1 MAHLFAP
8 LDGPNAGVAWR
19 QLGHIWH
26 RCRRV
31 MTEPIPRVPTE
42 LPETVAKVGAD
53 QVLAGRQDPGINYQ
67 AIVRREH
74 DVLNLS
80 VAFAGP
86 RSGQESGPGWT
97 DFDRW
102 WQRLASDGT
111 GAFLGLA
118 VIFQAKSSSPSPE
131 VATFTDAV
139 RAALPADPADRPDWW
154 TDVHRGPH
162 DLAVWEASAAGNGSH
177 RRFVVLATGQDD
189 DVLSGFTWSD
199 GTSVLPPLGRYLLHA
214 TKLRYQDR
222 VRGDGRPLRRLEAEI
237 TARLNRA
244 SGPDPITMPRTDELR
259 LINTLSA
266 LRTMLRTVD
275 IALDNMHSAYDRPI
289 GGDRSLGE
297 WLCRQIP
304 DDISYL
310 ETLLEQVKAVR
321 GLLLDPGQM
330 SADAVPSVLAV
341 PPADPAADDNEEG
354 SRLELRLGFGV
365 DIVGYSGRSGPAQ
378 ADAQKRLA
386 EMCHRV
392 AQGLGLRLTDTDR
405 QHTGDGMNV
414 FLPSQIQ
421 LHKALPMLLDGF
433 DRELADDNARYQ
445 DRIRLRVAI
454 SVGLAGIGDLGF
466 SGEAILEISRLLNSS
481 PLRQAVGG
489 NPGVDLVAMVSDT
502 LHRFVIR
509 PGWARLAPE
518 RFERHLVKVKEYTG
532 FAWVWIGSVR
542 P

>member
-8 LDGPNAGVAWR
+8 LDGPNAGAARR
-19 QLGHIWH
+19 QLDHIWR

-31 MTEPIPRVPTE
+31 MTEPIPRVPAE
-42 LPETVAKVGAD
+42 LPDTVLEVGAD
-53 QVLAGRQDPGINYQ
+53 QALAGRQDPGVNYQ

-86 RSGQESGPGWT
+86 RGGEGGAPGWI

-102 WQRLASDGT
+102 WRRLASDGT
-111 GAFLGLA
+111 SAFLGLA
-118 VIFQAKSSSPSPE
+118 VIFQAKAPTPSSE
-131 VATFTDAV
+131 LATLTDAV

-154 TDVHRGPH
+154 TDGHRTPH
-162 DLAVWEASAAGNGSH
+162 GLAVWETSAAGNGSH

-189 DVLSGFTWSD
+189 DALSGFTWSD
-199 GTSVLPPLGRYLLHA
+199 GTSVLPSLGRYLLHA
-214 TKLRYQDR
+214 SKLRYQDR
-222 VRGDGRPLRRLEAEI
+222 VRGDGRPLRQLEAEI
-237 TARLNRA
+237 TARLNPA
-244 SGPDPITMPRTDELR
+244 SGPDRGTVPRADELR
-259 LINTLSA
+259 LISTLSA
-266 LRTMLRTVD
+266 LRAMLRTVD
-275 IALDNMHSAYDRPI
+275 IALDNMHSAYDRPF

-297 WLCRQIP
+297 WLCRQLP

-310 ETLLEQVKAVR
+310 ETVLEQVKAVR
-321 GLLLDPGQM
+321 GVLVDPGPVRGN
-330 SADAVPSVLAV
+330 AVPSVMDA
-341 PPADPAADDNEEG
+341 PPADPATDDDKDG
-354 SRLELRLGFGV
+354 PRLELRLGFGV

-386 EMCHRV
+386 ETCRRV
-392 AQGLGLRLTDTDR
+392 LWGLGLRLTDTDR

-421 LHKALPMLLDGF
+421 LHKALPRLLDGF

-445 DRIRLRVAI
+445 DRIRLRVAT

-481 PLRQAVGG
+481 PLREAVNG

-509 PGWARLAPE
+509 PGWVRLAPE
-518 RFERHLVKVKEYTG
+518 RFERHLVELKEYTG
-532 FAWVWIGSVR
+532 LAWVWIGSAR